1 MLIDVLGDLGGEST
15 TDPGNDLSSFSR
27 GGGGGGGSGGLGG
40 GLGLGLDSVVGSG
53 VPEDN
58 FNK

>member
-15 TDPGNDLSSFSR
+15 TDPTNDLSAFNR
-27 GGGGGGGSGGLGG
+27 GGGGSGGLGG
-40 GLGLGLDSVVGSG
+40 GLGVGLESIVGSG